1 MPVRKTG
8 RGTKPSVGWRSL
20 LMMNDDLHWF
30 CLRAKPKTERI
41 TSRLLRAEAEIE
53 VFCPFLR
60 FERARRSGRLWVTE
74 AMFPGY
80 LFARFRYLTQFRQ
93 VQATRGVMTI
103 VNFGGVPSAVPDSII
118 GDLRNS
124 VQDEE
129 TVVIEPT
136 VEIGEE
142 VNVVEGPFRG
152 IKAVVSRVMPG
163 RERVALLLEVLGME
177 REVEVGLKSVLPDI
191 PHPMARSDRPR

>member
-1 MPVRKTG
+1 
-8 RGTKPSVGWRSL
+8 
-20 LMMNDDLHWF
+20 MMNDELQWY

-41 TSRLLRAEAEIE
+41 TSGLLRAEAGIE
-53 VFCPFLR
+53 VFCPFIR

-80 LFARFRYLTQFRQ
+80 VFARFIYLTQFRQ
-93 VQATRGVMTI
+93 VQASRGVMKI
-103 VNFGGVPSAVPDSII
+103 VNFGGPPAIVPDQII
-118 GDLRNS
+118 SDLRQS
-124 VQDEE
+124 VKDEE

-136 VEIGEE
+136 VQVGEE

-152 IKAVVSRVMPG
+152 IKAVVSRLMPG

-191 PHPMARSDRPR
+191 PHPMARDERPR

>member
-1 MPVRKTG
+1 
-8 RGTKPSVGWRSL
+8 
-20 LMMNDDLHWF
+20 MMNDDLHWF
-30 CLRAKPKTERI
+30 CLRTKPKTERI
-41 TSRLLRAEAEIE
+41 TSTLLRAEVGIE

-60 FERARRSGRLWVTE
+60 FERARRSGRVWVTE

-80 LFARFRYLTQFRQ
+80 LFARFRYQTQFRQ
-93 VQATRGVMTI
+93 IQATRGVMTI
-103 VNFGGVPSAVPDSII
+103 VSFGGAPSVVSEGIVHE
-118 GDLRNS
+118 LRGL
-124 VQDEE
+124 VKDEE
-129 TVVIEPT
+129 TVLIEPT

-142 VNVVEGPFRG
+142 VNVVDGPFRG

-191 PHPMARSDRPR
+191 PHPMARSDRDR